1 MAAYIWEDLYGHIGG
16 TGQRA
21 QEGEQFKFCEDLHGR
36 IAGTGQRGTR
46 RRTVSVLHLA
56 VVSVFVQPEHSDHAA
71 LPGGRHAW
79 HGARGAKGA
88 EQDADVDSTTDS
100 AT

>member
-1 MAAYIWEDLYGHIGG
+1 MVILE
-16 TGQRA
+16 GQGK
-21 QEGEQFKFCEDLHGR
+21 EHKKENSLKFCEDLHGH

-56 VVSVFVQPEHSDHAA
+56 VISVFVQPEHSDHAA